1 MRADLGVA
9 NGKVVAVGEGL
20 GQANEEVNA
29 SHLVVVPGLVD
40 AHVHMREPG
49 MTEKE
54 DFGSGTRAAAAGG
67 VTTVI
72 DMPNTFP
79 PVATAEIFEAKLDAV
94 KPLAHVDF
102 GLYGMLGQDN
112 AEEIGPMAASGAL
125 GLKLFMGQTTGDN
138 PCPDDAAIFTGL
150 RAAKQAGLVVG
161 VHAENDKLLRLL
173 ITELRASGRT
183 DPIAHL
189 ESRPSF
195 VEEEAIGRVLTLARA
210 AGAQL
215 HIHHLST
222 SAGLELVKAARSKS
236 QDVTCEV
243 LVAHLLLDDTAYAKY
258 GNLIKLNPPVRPAS
272 DVAALWRGLALGQ
285 VDILATDHAPHTVD
299 QQSAANVWEATSG
312 FIGVET
318 MLPLMLT
325 EVANGRLSLERL
337 VYVASYKPAAIW
349 KIGDRKGH
357 LGIGADADFNLVD
370 PVAEGAVRADQLH
383 SRPSC
388 EPLRRL
394 AHKRRG
400 SRHVPAGKADRQR
413 R

>member
-1 MRADLGVA
+1 MQYDLVVRGGLVASRDSTVRADLGVA

-222 SAGLELVKAARSKS
+222 SAGLELVKADAVEEPGRNLRGPGRPPPAR
-236 QDVTCEV
+236 
-243 LVAHLLLDDTAYAKY
+243 
-258 GNLIKLNPPVRPAS
+258 
-272 DVAALWRGLALGQ
+272 
-285 VDILATDHAPHTVD
+285 
-299 QQSAANVWEATSG
+299 
-312 FIGVET
+312 
-318 MLPLMLT
+318 
-325 EVANGRLSLERL
+325 
-337 VYVASYKPAAIW
+337 
-349 KIGDRKGH
+349 
-357 LGIGADADFNLVD
+357 
-370 PVAEGAVRADQLH
+370 
-383 SRPSC
+383 
-388 EPLRRL
+388 
-394 AHKRRG
+394 
-400 SRHVPAGKADRQR
+400 
-413 R
+413 